1 MGPQNINNYYF
12 NKLDARLDF
21 SSYYDFFL
29 ASDEKDFNW
38 DVVYSNNII
47 GYDEDAASCSADQTP
62 TGCSDLLPVWFDTN
76 STGTTRPAQT
86 IFILQSFSASSG
98 SQPVNNNATLSIQN
112 DIREVST
119 DIGNTQYQDLDLL
132 SLAGNSQKK
141 LFGATSGSC
150 YSIEETTGSV
160 LGGLIGDFSAHTPI
174 YSMSFDDTDSLYG
187 VGHNN
192 FYKIS
197 LTSNTPGPIKKM
209 ATFQYSASTCDR
221 TGIISNTCNGITEH
235 TPYPGPFYQGPGNT
249 GLAYSSLDGVFYA
262 ISKGATYKIV
272 FEEFLTLI
280 NGQLSFAITSP
291 PSPALS
297 WVPGQE
303 FILYRTT
310 DPSIRMTGICQSYS
324 ATYAK
329 IILSGVTSSPG
340 VTYFDWTLDL
350 LSYDVLGDG
359 DDVSNYLYKILKPGN
374 CYTSNTGNTCNGV
387 VGKTSF
393 VKVGPTGIYN
403 IHGLVE
409 VQNKLYAYSN
419 DNSGAGGQSI
429 YELSKGNGLA
439 TLYKDSFPNSDNRK
453 INAVTHYQDPEK
465 LYPALC
471 GHYDKYNT
479 IVSQLHWCKATTGCS
494 CNNYDGYGNYTGT
507 TFIIPDVGL
516 TGIDNGLTDKLTGDT
531 LTIHEN
537 LLSNNTLYPAGNTK
551 NLKHDPLNY
560 DSRLKLHP
568 VTAQT
573 YYTKSNKSYNITS
586 SADSTG
592 DYYKLDGG
600 FFQGFFKLEGYP
612 YEVLPIRPEL
622 GWSLETTLKVMT
634 GATTC
639 PSTGSYLNTLY
650 PSNKG
655 FFAFFG
661 TRAENK
667 FWKPFSAETGC
678 TTFSGYCKST
688 GKSGDT
694 CNGVTGQTFS
704 YYPNCCDFRD
714 PEVLLTPVL
723 TGSTNTGTTH
733 HCGCVVDNS
742 PKTPIRYS
750 AETDVWSNAIGFRLT
765 DDYKLGYR
773 ALRYTGSC
781 VTTGTSQSCNTGS
794 TWHCG
799 YAIEEKY
806 TTDPIC
812 ALTAGTG
819 ILASEPWL
827 LISIVFR
834 RDLPIPDDCLNNHG
848 GPYDLLKDTSYIGE
862 AYGQNHSVFSD
873 RVLQQN
879 RGCGT
884 GSTVCGL
891 PPYIPSG
898 NYFDLDCL
906 EPGGNDYTNMVS
918 KRWIDNKPL
927 RNGTLYFYVNGRP
940 VLTVENFEEIIPR
953 PLNTQKQKQI
963 GVPYNISWGGGSQ
976 GLYENLTIEGLSGT
990 SCDFNAPYQQDP
1002 NDLNL
1007 LIQKNFAGTWDG
1019 GISQF
1024 RYYLEPLSFD
1034 EVYHNYLVNKD
1045 RYSLVDCACDVTS
1058 GGTVVSKTCCGQA
1071 RALYLLEGDSFD
1083 IQIIMAKG
1091 GNPNVRTTYN
1101 VEVDR
1106 FARFK
1111 SVVPENVL
1119 SWEIKLNGNT
1129 TNTPFN
1135 VQPNDTLQIIIERID
1150 VNYIAKLTLIGN
1162 IIR

>member
-1 MGPQNINNYYF
+1 MAPQNINNYYF

-47 GYDEDAASCSADQTP
+47 GYDEDAASCSSDRTP
-62 TGCSDLLPVWFDTN
+62 TGCSNLLPVWFDVN

-86 IFILQSFSASSG
+86 IFILECYSAATSP
-98 SQPVNNNATLSIQN
+98 QPTNNNATIAYQN
-112 DIREVST
+112 DIREPSV
-119 DIGNTQYQDLDLL
+119 DVGNTLYPDLNLV
-132 SLAGNSQKK
+132 SLACTYEQK
-141 LFGATSGSC
+141 LFGATTGTC

-160 LGGLIGDFSAHTPI
+160 MGCLIGHFSAHTPI
-174 YSMSFDDTDSLYG
+174 YGMSFDDSGILYG
-187 VGHNN
+187 VGDNH
-192 FYKIS
+192 FYTINITNTTTAP
-197 LTSNTPGPIKKM
+197 LTAMT
-209 ATFQYSASTCDR
+209 TFQYSAGTCDE
-221 TGIISNTCNGITEH
+221 TGKGWESCNGVTGY
-235 TPYPGPFYQGPGNT
+235 TSYPGPFYQGPDNT
-249 GLAYSSLDGVFYA
+249 GLCYAPVDEVFYA
-262 ISKGATYKIV
+262 ISKGGVYKKEFGHNLTMVSAT
-272 FEEFLTLI
+272 T
-280 NGQLSFAITSP
+280 LSFTDAEITN
-291 PSPALS
+291 LS
-297 WVPGQE
+297 YVPGQQVQIYKKTE
-303 FILYRTT
+303 
-310 DPSIRMTGICQSYS
+310 PSIVMTGTVLTYS
-324 ATYAK
+324 ATYGK
-329 IILSGVTSSPG
+329 ISIGM
-340 VTYFDWTLDL
+340 TYATELNAYNNWFIDL
-350 LSYDVLGDG
+350 VSNDVVGDG
-359 DDVSNYLYKILKPGN
+359 DYLYNYLYKILKPGS
-374 CYTSNTGNTCNGV
+374 CYTDGNSGHTCSSTTGQ
-387 VGKTSF
+387 TSF
-393 VKVGPTGIYN
+393 VKVGSTGLYN
-403 IHGLVE
+403 IHGLVD
-409 VQNKLYAYSN
+409 VQNKLYAYVN
-419 DNSGAGGQSI
+419 DDSGAGGQSV
-429 YELSKGNGLA
+429 YKVNKSTGA
-439 TLYKDSFPNSDNRK
+439 VTLYKDSFPNTDNRK
-453 INAVTHYQDPEK
+453 INAVTHYQDAEK

-471 GHYDKYNT
+471 NQYDTGNT
-479 IVSQLHWCKATTGCS
+479 IVSLLHWCKSTTGCT

-516 TGIDNGLTDKLTGDT
+516 TGIDNGLTDKLTGYT
-531 LTIHEN
+531 LTIHED
-537 LLSNNTLYPAGNTK
+537 LLTNNTLYHAGNPN

-568 VTAQT
+568 VTAST
-573 YYTKSNKSYNITS
+573 FYTKSNKSYNITS

-612 YEVLPIRPEL
+612 YEVLPIRPKL
-622 GWSLETTLKVMT
+622 GWSLETTLKVIT

-650 PSNKG
+650 PDNKG

-694 CNGVTGQTFS
+694 CSGITGQTFS
-704 YYPNCCDFRD
+704 YYPNCCNLRD
-714 PEVLLTPVL
+714 PEVPLTPVL
-723 TGSTNTGTTH
+723 TGSTSTGTSS
-733 HCGCVVDNS
+733 CVCMVENS

-765 DDYKLGYR
+765 KDYKLGYR

-781 VTTGTSQSCNTGS
+781 ITTGTSQSCNTGS
-794 TWHCG
+794 TWQCG

-834 RDLPIPDDCLNNHG
+834 RDLPLPDECLNNHG
-848 GPYDLLKDTSYIGE
+848 GPYDLLKDTAYVGE
-862 AYGQNHSVFSD
+862 AYGQNHNVFSD
-873 RVLQQN
+873 RVLQQA

-898 NYFDLDCL
+898 NYFDLDCE
-906 EPGGNDYTNMVS
+906 EPGGNNYTNMVS

-953 PLNTQKQKQI
+953 PLNTQKQKQV

-976 GLYENLTIEGLSGT
+976 GLYENLTISGLTGT
-990 SCDFNAPYQQDP
+990 TCDFNPPYQQDP

-1007 LIQKNFAGTWDG
+1007 LIQQNFAGTWDG

-1034 EVYHNYLVNKD
+1034 EIYHNYLVNKD
-1045 RYSLVDCACDVTS
+1045 RYNLVDCACDVTS
-1058 GGTVVSKTCCGQA
+1058 GGTVVSKTCCGQG
-1071 RALYLLEGDSFD
+1071 RALYLLEGDSYD
-1083 IQIIMAKG
+1083 IQIILAKG
-1091 GNPNVRTTYN
+1091 GNPNVNTTYN
-1101 VEVDR
+1101 LEIDR

-1119 SWEIKLNGNT
+1119 SWEIKLNGVT

-1135 VQPNDTLQIIIERID
+1135 VQPNDAIQIIIGRID
-1150 VNYIAKLTLIGN
+1150 INYIAKLTLIGN